1 MGDKQTGATA
11 TGTPGSQ
18 PGATPAAGGAT
29 PAQGSDAWAQ
39 YAAYWAAYGYD
50 VNDPQCSS
58 FSQASINFVL
68 LTNALF
74 VTSSPS
80 LASATIRS
88 ASWPIG
94 RCGSGWRFCNSSSR
108 QRDSCCCSLKSH
120 ILGRYCLCIP
130 YITCIHT
137 FLYKKYSSKEFIGME
152 KCAFPF
158 LATYYEK
165 VKGAEEA
172 HQTMKPGG
180 S

>member
-94 RCGSGWRFCNSSSR
+94 RCGSGWCFCNSSSR

-120 ILGRYCLCIP
+120 ILGRYYLCIP

-165 VKGAEEA
+165 V
-172 HQTMKPGG
+172 
-180 S
+180 

>member
-18 PGATPAAGGAT
+18 PGATPAAVGAT

-58 FSQASINFVL
+58 FSQTSINFVL

-88 ASWPIG
+88 AGWPIG

-137 FLYKKYSSKEFIGME
+137 FSI
-152 KCAFPF
+152 
-158 LATYYEK
+158 
-165 VKGAEEA
+165 
-172 HQTMKPGG
+172 
-180 S
+180 